1 MIFRRVVFIKKL
13 FWIAFIILFVVS
25 LQYLLYK
32 SEFLSLPERN
42 LFLFFAL
49 QIDFILLL
57 VLLYLIFRYLY
68 KIFWSIRGRKVSGSL
83 KFKLFAVYFL
93 SIAFTAFVLVVGSLI
108 FLKKGIDYWFE
119 EFSALKISSH
129 FLKEEDWLKDLEADL
144 VKKAFKIKNEY
155 IEKTENIRS
164 KDLRERY
171 RYFMNLDSIEV
182 YTLQGELYKKTY
194 SSEIPSKQ
202 GIPPSIVEDLL
213 REKQAQSIVH
223 PIDSNLLIRVF
234 TLTHDKAGKPYIL
247 AVGKLFDPNKLREYT
262 KREKNLSQT
271 FQLFLILSLSLVF
284 LLVLFLGIWVG
295 NKLGKTLT
303 EPLQTLILAT
313 QKISHRDYRLDD
325 LPLETSQDDEISQL
339 ILAFRKMAEEI
350 KRYETTL
357 RKYNQYLRGV
367 LNALP
372 VGILILRENEELLF
386 ANEQFNRFL
395 SDFNFR
401 NFQEFCENL
410 SIKEY
415 FNNLAVEESLYKNV
429 IFTRYERELNL
440 GVTFMKLE
448 LFNEILKLL
457 IIENLEEKETL
468 KRLSLWREVA
478 LIIAHEIKNPLTP
491 IKLSVERLR
500 KRLRNDLPVEKREFL
515 DNTVN
520 LVNKYVE
527 ELKKLAYDLYYF
539 SERSSLEKIEVN
551 IRENIKEVVELYR
564 SAYQDVQIDLSE
576 TRDVLFKADP
586 FQLKRIWI
594 NLFENSIKAMN
605 ERGEIKIKAF
615 EKEAR
620 IFVIFEDT
628 GPGLDEAVIKAFN
641 KGDLSSL
648 KKIGTGLLIVTSIV
662 KLHEG
667 KVRVENR
674 EEGGSRFVL
683 EFPKKLSP

>member
-1 MIFRRVVFIKKL
+1 MISRRVFFIKKFFL
-13 FWIAFIILFVVS
+13 IIFIILFVIS
-25 LQYLLYK
+25 IQYLLYK
-32 SEFLSLPERN
+32 SEFLSLPEKN

-49 QIDFILLL
+49 QIDFLLLL

-68 KIFWSIRGRKVSGSL
+68 KIFWSIRGRKISRSL

-93 SIAFTAFVLVVGSLI
+93 SIAFTAFVLIAGSLI

-129 FLKEEDWLKDLEADL
+129 LLKEEDWLKDLEADL
-144 VKKAFKIKNEY
+144 LKKALQIKREY

-164 KDLRERY
+164 KDLREKY

-194 SSEIPSKQ
+194 SSDIPSKQ

-213 REKQAQSIVH
+213 KKKQAQSIIQPV
-223 PIDSNLLIRVF
+223 DSNLLIRVF
-234 TLTHDKAGKPYIL
+234 IPTHDRAGRPYIL

-262 KREKNLSQT
+262 KKEEKISHT

-284 LLVLFLGIWVG
+284 LLVLLLGIWVG

-325 LPLETSQDDEISQL
+325 LPLETSQDDEIYQL
-339 ILAFRKMAEEI
+339 IQAFRKMAEEI

-372 VGILILRENEELLF
+372 VGILILKENEELLF

-395 SDFNFR
+395 SDFNFK
-401 NFQEFCENL
+401 NFQEFCQNL
-410 SIKEY
+410 SVNEY
-415 FNNLAVEESLYKNV
+415 FNNLGIEENFYKN
-429 IFTRYERELNL
+429 ITFAKDERELHL

-468 KRLSLWREVA
+468 KRLSMWREVA
-478 LIIAHEIKNPLTP
+478 VIIAHEIKNPLTP

-500 KRLRNDLPVEKREFL
+500 KRLKDDLPEEKREFL
-515 DNTVN
+515 ESTVN
-520 LVNKYVE
+520 LVNNYVE

-539 SERSSLEKIEVN
+539 SEKSSFEIKEVN
-551 IRENIKEVVELYR
+551 LRENIKEVSELYR
-564 SAYQDVQIDLSE
+564 SAYQDLQIDLSE
-576 TRDVLFKADP
+576 ARDVLIWADP

-605 ERGEIKIKAF
+605 EKGKIKIAVG
-615 EKEAR
+615 EKEER

-628 GPGLDEAVIKAFN
+628 GPGLEEDVIKAFN

-648 KKIGTGLLIVTSIV
+648 KKIGTGLLIVSSIV

-667 KVRVENR
+667 KVRVENK

-683 EFPKKLSP
+683 EFPKKLRS